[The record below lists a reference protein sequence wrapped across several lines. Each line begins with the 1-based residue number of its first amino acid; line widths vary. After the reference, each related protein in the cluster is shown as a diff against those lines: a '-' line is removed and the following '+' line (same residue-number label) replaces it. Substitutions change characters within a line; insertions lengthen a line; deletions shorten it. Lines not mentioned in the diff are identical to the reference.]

1 MKKFTSIIAII
12 VLSTSVFANTAQEP
26 ATLSNR
32 FSEICEIHLS
42 SLPAPVIKKEEP
54 STSKKKTVFE
64 RIFKV
69 ERPTYDLNTLSEYE
83 RHSLVYELFSKS
95 QLKEQISLINKN
107 TLQDLELI
115 NNGDLLKRINRTQ
128 TTFGHIYLAS
138 LITHP
143 CDDVIVLKKRQA
155 IIKTFTEQEKL
166 AKDLNILLFKVKE
179 TEPILLSFLKE
190 EEKAEK
196 FFVSQLYT
204 ESIMASTNTSAH
216 WQQFFTTSRN
226 IITIGTTTAFNAFYA
241 KTAYDTCKL
250 DIPIAQKIST
260 SVMFGAIG
268 AYMAAITYMSEKNY
282 FDLLKY
288 IHEKTNALPA
298 TIKALN
304 AMAEAIDTHPELKHL
319 ENAQQLIDFKHKA
332 KTLSPKLKSL
342 ITLLKTPTFQGKVS
356 IFSLKG
362 RVRAAYALMQE
373 VKNELAPFLLA
384 IGEIDAY
391 LSCATLYNEY
401 NDKENKFAFATYL
414 DQTIPYLC
422 TENMW
427 NPFIASEKAIV
438 NSITLGNNLP
448 LNIILTG
455 PNAGGKSTFI
465 KGITLNILLA
475 QTIGIVPARNFS
487 FTPFAK
493 INTYMNISD
502 DISAG
507 KSLFM
512 SEVLRAQELVDTIQ
526 NLPTNKF
533 VFSVMDEMFSGTSPK
548 EGESASY
555 AVAESLGKNTNSIL
569 LLATHFPELKNLE
582 SATRNFKNYQVRVV
596 RHLNGIFSYPFKL
609 QEGAADQNVAIDIL
623 KQQGFSSS
631 ILDRAQEILAKN
643 RN

>member
-1 MKKFTSIIAII
+1 MKKFTFIVPAI
-12 VLSTSVFANTAQEP
+12 VLCVTLFANAAQQSTILP
-26 ATLSNR
+26 NR
-32 FSEICEIHLS
+32 FSEIREIHLS
-42 SLPAPVIKKEEP
+42 SLPAPIIKEEL
-54 STSKKKTVFE
+54 STPKKKTFFE
-64 RIFKV
+64 TIFQS
-69 ERPTYDLNTLSEYE
+69 ERPNYALNGISEYE
-83 RHSLVYELFSKS
+83 CHSLVYGLFSKIP
-95 QLKEQISLINKN
+95 LKEHVSLINKN

-115 NNGDLLKRINRTQ
+115 NNGNLLKIVNHTK

-138 LITHP
+138 LLTHP
-143 CDDVIVLKKRQA
+143 CDDVFVLKKRQT
-155 IIKTFTEQEKL
+155 IIKTFIEQKKL
-166 AKDLNILLFKVKE
+166 AKDLNTLLSKVKE
-179 TEPILLSFLKE
+179 TEPIFLSFLKE

-196 FFVSQLYT
+196 FFVSKLYT
-204 ESIMASTNTSAH
+204 ESILTSTNTSSH
-216 WQQFFTTSRN
+216 WQQFFTTLRY
-226 IITIGTTTAFNAFYA
+226 ITTIGSTAALNAYYS
-241 KTAYDTCKL
+241 KVIYSTCKL
-250 DIPIAQKIST
+250 SNVPTSQKIYISALL
-260 SVMFGAIG
+260 GGIG
-268 AYMAAITYMSEKNY
+268 AYITAITYMSESNY

-298 TIKALN
+298 TIKTLD
-304 AMAEAIDTHPELKHL
+304 AMADAINNHPELKHL
-319 ENAQQLIDFKHKA
+319 DNAQQLLDFKRKA

-342 ITLLKTPTFQGKVS
+342 ISLLRTPTFQGKASV
-356 IFSLKG
+356 ISLKG

-373 VKNELAPFLLA
+373 IKGELAPFLLA
-384 IGEIDAY
+384 LGEVDAY
-391 LSCATLYNEY
+391 LSCAALYNEH
-401 NDKENKFAFATYL
+401 NDKENKFIFATYL
-414 DQTIPYLC
+414 DHTTPYLC
-422 TENMW
+422 TEDMW
-427 NPFIASEKAIV
+427 NPFIPSEKAIV

-465 KGITLNILLA
+465 KGVTLNVLLA

-526 NLPTNKF
+526 NLPKNKF
-533 VFSVMDEMFSGTSPK
+533 VFSVMDEMFCGTSPK

-555 AVAESLGKNTNSIL
+555 AVAESLGKNTNSLL

-582 SATRNFKNYQVRVV
+582 KATGNFKNYQVRVV
-596 RHLNGIFSYPFKL
+596 HHENGTFTYPFKL

-631 ILDRAQEILAKN
+631 ILDRAQEILAKQK
-643 RN
+643 